1 MNGRSA
7 RPPAR
12 SNGLRRVIEPG
23 KHERMYAHA
32 LLTPEQMYRADA
44 LAVAAGVASLT
55 LMERAGR
62 AVAEE
67 ILRRFGAR
75 PTLVLCGP
83 GNNGGDGF
91 VVARLLRDWGW
102 PVRVALL
109 GETARLKGDAAI
121 MAKRWGGPFESV
133 TSLDGAGL
141 IVDALFGAGL
151 SKPLSAQIL
160 WLFSSVKVP
169 VVAIDVPSGIDGAS
183 GQARP
188 FALNAGLTVTFFR
201 KKPGHVL
208 MPGREYCGE
217 TVVADIGIPDRILD
231 QIKPRLME
239 NVAPELP
246 DAGANQHKYRRG
258 HAVIVSGTA
267 HQTGAARLAA
277 RGALR
282 VGAGLVT
289 VASPRAAMAAHEA
302 HLTAIMLAE
311 ANDALALGRLLADR
325 RKNAVCIGPATGV
338 GPETRAKVRAALAS
352 GAAVVLDA
360 DALTSFAPAP
370 DELFEAIAEIPE
382 RGVVMTPHEGE
393 FSRLFKDLGTEADS
407 KYERAIAAARRSGA
421 VILLKGPDS
430 VAANAEGFAVINSNA
445 PPSLATAGS
454 GDVLAGLLTGLLAQ
468 GMEGVGAAAAAMW
481 LHGAAARKFGRPGLI
496 AEDLADLISCGIP
509 QNPLL

>member
-1 MNGRSA
+1 
-7 RPPAR
+7 
-12 SNGLRRVIEPG
+12 
-23 KHERMYAHA
+23 MYSHA

-44 LAVAAGVASLT
+44 LAVAAGVSSLT

-109 GETARLKGDAAI
+109 GGTARLKGDAAI

-133 TSLDGAGL
+133 TSVDGAGL
-141 IVDALFGAGL
+141 VVDALFGAGL
-151 SKPLSAQIL
+151 SKPLSAEIL
-160 WLFSSVKVP
+160 RLFSAVRVP
-169 VVAIDVPSGIDGAS
+169 VVAIDVPSGIDGAT
-183 GQARP
+183 GAARP
-188 FALNAGLTVTFFR
+188 FALNADLTVTFFR

-208 MPGREYCGE
+208 MPGREYCGD
-217 TVVADIGIPDRILD
+217 TVVADIGIPDRVLD
-231 QIKPRLME
+231 EIKPRLME
-239 NVAPELP
+239 NFVPELP
-246 DAGANQHKYRRG
+246 RAGPDQHKYRRG
-258 HAVIVSGTA
+258 HAVVVCGAA

-277 RGALR
+277 GSALR

-289 VASPRAAMAAHEA
+289 VASPKAAMAANEA

-311 ANDALALGRLLADR
+311 ADDALALGRLLADR
-325 RKNAVCIGPATGV
+325 RKNAVCIGPAAGV
-338 GPETRAKVRAALAS
+338 GPETRAKVRAVLAS

-370 DELFEAIAEIPE
+370 DELFAAIAEIPG

-393 FSRLFKDLGTEADS
+393 FARLFKDLEKVSDS
-407 KYERAIAAARRSGA
+407 KCERAIAAAKRSGA

-430 VAANAEGFAVINSNA
+430 VAANGEGVAVVNTNA

-454 GDVLAGLLTGLLAQ
+454 GDVLAGLLTGLMAQ

-481 LHGAAARKFGRPGLI
+481 LHGAAAGKFGAAGLT
-496 AEDLADLISCGIP
+496 AEDLPDLISCGIP